1 MDSIPAGE
9 ESTVASTSP
18 RFTLTLPS
26 EPRMLSVARG
36 FVETACQQF
45 GLERSVMHAL
55 VLAAG
60 EAFTNI
66 IRHAHREKPHAQI
79 EIRCE
84 IQTEAVILIFQ
95 DEGEPFDLDAVPHLA
110 PGELRVG
117 GRGVF
122 LLRQL
127 MDELTCAPRGED
139 LPGNVLRMV
148 KRLTA
153 PAAVRHVG

>member
-1 MDSIPAGE
+1 MAN
-9 ESTVASTSP
+9 P
-18 RFTLTLPS
+18 RFVLTLPS

-45 GLERSVMHAL
+45 GLDRRVLHAL

-66 IRHAHREKPHAQI
+66 IRHAHREKPQAQI
-79 EIRCE
+79 EILCE
-84 IQTEAVILIFQ
+84 IQPEAVILVFQ
-95 DEGEPFDLDAVPHLA
+95 DEGEPFDLTTVPHLE

-127 MDELTCAPRGED
+127 MDELSCGPRDEGQC
-139 LPGNVLRMV
+139 GNRLRMV
-148 KRLTA
+148 KRLTQDP
-153 PAAVRHVG
+153 PARQCG